1 MSSSRSSVVK
11 SVIKYVAAVAL
22 LGLVIGLNW
31 SGLKDLNFREM
42 QFQNLVLATILY
54 IGIILSQYVRW
65 WMLVRAL
72 GLPFR
77 LRDAFRLGMVGTFY
91 NTFLPGSIGGDFV
104 KAYFIA
110 KDSPQRK
117 AAAVATVVADRM
129 LGLFGLL
136 LFGAAVGGGFWLGGD
151 AAINNPE
158 KGYPLRVII
167 VVCAVLAA
175 TGAAMYA
182 VVALLS
188 DRRRQRF
195 AERLAQVKR
204 FGPTLSELWFT
215 AVQYGKRPLTVL
227 QGIALSAVAHTLMM
241 LSFDCAAHLF
251 PPRDSNLIATLPEH
265 FVILPIGY
273 IFQALV
279 PLPGGL
285 GFAELSFG
293 GLYELIGRGAAEGV
307 VARLSLRLI
316 EWGLGLVCY
325 IAYLRMKAELPKES
339 APSSPNS
346 SFPNPHS

>member
-11 SVIKYVAAVAL
+11 SVVKYVVAIFL

-31 SGLKDLNFREM
+31 KGLKELKFSEM
-42 QFQNLVLATILY
+42 RVDYLMLATVLY
-54 IGIILSQYVRW
+54 VGIIVGQYIRW
-65 WMLVRAL
+65 WMLVQAL

-91 NTFLPGSIGGDFV
+91 NTFLPGSIGGDIM

-110 KDSPQRK
+110 KGEPQRK
-117 AAAVATVVADRM
+117 AAAVATVVADRL

-136 LFGAAVGGGFWLGGD
+136 LFGGAVGGSFWLAGD
-151 AAINNPE
+151 PNINHPE
-158 KGYPLRVII
+158 KGAPLRVII
-167 VVCAVLAA
+167 VVCGALAA
-175 TGAAMYA
+175 IGALSYS
-182 VVALLS
+182 VIALLPPTAK
-188 DRRRQRF
+188 QRF
-195 AERLAQVKR
+195 AGRLAKIRR

-215 AVQYGKRPLTVL
+215 AVQYGQRPLVVL
-227 QGIALSAVAHTLMM
+227 KGIGLSAVAHTLMM
-241 LSFDCAAHLF
+241 FSFHYAVRVFPVDAAVG
-251 PPRDSNLIATLPEH
+251 TLPQH

-293 GLYELIGRGAAEGV
+293 GLYELIGLAASVGV
-307 VARLSLRLI
+307 AGRLSLRVI

-325 IAYLRMKAELPKES
+325 IAYLRMKAELPNPEAIDTDKVDR
-339 APSSPNS
+339 PNS
-346 SFPNPHS
+346 AL